1 MLSGSQHVSHFK
13 KKTLCRKV
21 ANYCVW
27 CFLLKGQARRFP
39 EDQEAQAAPAHQHL
53 PMENDRVIYWW
64 MRCFHNVHFLNNT
77 VCFTLGPGR
86 PIPVSPWIPG
96 GPGSPLSPY
105 KNKYTCKAQTPY
117 FITDLCI
124 FSLCCICSLVP
135 PTPHLNTCFSYMQ
148 SLTIFKEALNMYYRI
163 LSLLQT

>member
-1 MLSGSQHVSHFK
+1 MVFLTGGPGSPIPWGPGGPGCPCTPTSPYGKWQ
-13 KKTLCRKV
+13 C
-21 ANYCVW
+21 NEC
-27 CFLLKGQARRFP
+27 Q
-39 EDQEAQAAPAHQHL
+39 
-53 PMENDRVIYWW
+53 NRVIYWW
-64 MRCFHNVHFLNNT
+64 ITCFHNVNFLNNTT

-86 PIPVSPWIPG
+86 PIPVSPCIPG

-105 KNKYTCKAQTPY
+105 KNKHTCKAQTPY

-148 SLTIFKEALNMYYRI
+148 SLTIFKEALNMYYGI
-163 LSLLQT
+163 LSLLQTRFYW